1 MINLPQS
8 AELVE
13 FECWFEHGLV
23 ESLVHLDQQGSHGRR
38 RVELAHL
45 KKQGNKLTLGPQEG
59 RGESTVQGAHLLGVP
74 PYIIALGVKYG
85 HNVLYLWVVAG
96 QQIL

>member
-1 MINLPQS
+1 MK
-8 AELVE
+8 

-23 ESLVHLDQQGSHGRR
+23 ESLVHLDQQGGHGRR
-38 RVELAHL
+38 VQLAHL

-59 RGESTVQGAHLLGVP
+59 RGESTIQGAHLLGVP
-74 PYIIALGVKYG
+74 PCVIALDVEHG

-96 QQIL
+96 QQILQETNAQMYNVM